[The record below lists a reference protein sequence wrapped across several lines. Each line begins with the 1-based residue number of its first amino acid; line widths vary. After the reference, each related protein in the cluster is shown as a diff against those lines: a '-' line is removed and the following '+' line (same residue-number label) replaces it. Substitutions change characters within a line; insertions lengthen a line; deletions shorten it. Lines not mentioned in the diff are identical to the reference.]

1 MFLLASCLKAQ
12 SDVNLLIKK
21 VENSKNYQDS
31 IENLN
36 HLSEYYRV
44 VAPDSAMFVSVL
56 AYNISLR
63 EKDTI
68 KIIQSGNQLA
78 MVYKEVGKTK
88 LALSTILKNT
98 TFQSGTFTD
107 SLVGTTNLIK
117 GHIYS
122 ELSDSPS
129 AIKNYNLAIE
139 NFASIKDS
147 IGLSY
152 AYSGLGIVLYDKCNL
167 KEALSSYKK

>member
-12 SDVNLLIKK
+12 SDVNLLIKM

-107 SLVGTTNLIK
+107 SLV
-117 GHIYS
+117 
-122 ELSDSPS
+122 
-129 AIKNYNLAIE
+129 
-139 NFASIKDS
+139 
-147 IGLSY
+147 
-152 AYSGLGIVLYDKCNL
+152 
-167 KEALSSYKK
+167 